1 MQTGDI
7 FTDYEQGMQR
17 LLDFLGSQHPRRG
30 EAQTYQQRLLE
41 NLTCSRQYGDTE
53 EKHMTTEN
61 EITLDQALA
70 LARRLTPSDQ
80 LRLIA
85 RLAPQVAQALEQAT
99 PATPATPRTPLYG
112 RLAAHGPAPSAE
124 TIDATRREIWTGFP
138 REDV

>member
-1 MQTGDI
+1 MRTGDI

-17 LLDFLGSQHPRRG
+17 PLEFLGPQHLHSSA
-30 EAQTYQQRLLE
+30 AQTYQQRRLE
-41 NLTCSRQYGDTE
+41 NLARSWQYGDTE

-99 PATPATPRTPLYG
+99 PATPRTPLYG
-112 RLAAHGPAPSAE
+112 RFAAHGPAPSAE